1 MTLQKHQRVGE
12 LLLSNRQE
20 LPDGFWYRLSD
31 LEGKKVDKK
40 STDMPSPSYS
50 EKDFTR

>member
-20 LPDGFWYRLSD
+20 LPDGFWYWLSD

-40 STDMPSPSYS
+40 SANVPISSYS